1 MSGELSQAKA
11 GSTEERMVPARLDW
25 RFLLAEREPDR
36 VAYAGRPDERL
47 LASLRLLCPTV
58 DVLGSTGG
66 THQGDADLYGLVLA
80 REPSERDLA
89 LAAGRVRPGGTL
101 VVEAR
106 GPVGAL
112 TRTAGHEPPGRIAR
126 HLVGLGFEE
135 VRSFWM
141 WPDFERCTRIIPLD
155 DPAAVQHAFA
165 HSRHGAG
172 LRLGAWMAHRL
183 VGMDR
188 IWDRIASSVCI
199 VGRRAAHP
207 AAPSLHAANEASPG
221 PNGTG
226 APYSSIVHGLL
237 GRRWTELGLD
247 RSFPSRSPSFVV
259 LTPRF
264 RNSSH
269 VIFMLLPEAGSGL
282 VAKVCRQRGPC
293 EKLDLEAR
301 NLRAIQARLGGLES
315 IPRPVAF
322 DSGEDHMILLQTT
335 LPGRAMDR
343 ATVRRRG
350 PQCCESVLG
359 WLIDVQAA
367 TRSTAGPDGFD
378 RLIGGDLSH
387 LQALFPAE
395 RDLLERT
402 RSLVAPL
409 SEMSFPL
416 VLEHGDLSHP
426 NLLVGPGDRVGVIDW
441 EQAELRGMPA
451 VDLFFFLGYVG
462 RAMGEARSTDEA
474 LRAVDQAFFGR
485 RSWARSYVLRYAERL
500 GLPRETLTP
509 LFISCW
515 ARQVAGLA
523 RKVASCEDPGSP
535 GPAFLDWLHS
545 NWRFGAWRHAV
556 EQSSRLDW
564 DN

>member
-25 RFLLAEREPDR
+25 RFLLAEPEPDR

-101 VVEAR
+101 HGVAR
-106 GPVGAL
+106 AGRGLPREHDVRLNFCDTEDAAGMRRGIAGIKSCL
-112 TRTAGHEPPGRIAR
+112 NFTRVKITVA
-126 HLVGLGFEE
+126 
-135 VRSFWM
+135 
-141 WPDFERCTRIIPLD
+141 IPLD

-188 IWDRIASSVCI
+188 IWNRIASSVCI

-387 LQALFPAE
+387 LQGLFPAE

-545 NWRFGAWRHAV
+545 NWRFAAWRHAV